1 MGLIDK
7 IKPNSSQV
15 LENNLELEEIEFILG
30 MIKQS
35 TFKGE
40 SIESL
45 YKIVLKLQ
53 SQYLNLKDTNE

>member
-7 IKPNSSQV
+7 VKPTNQKV
-15 LENNLELEEIEFILG
+15 LDNNLELDEIEFILG

-40 SIESL
+40 SIEPL